1 MQQDKTSLLRKQSR
15 AFHNAGHE
23 PKPCDANEILRN
35 GGAAALRGALDG
47 AASIGELPKL
57 DDINNDVATEI
68 QRLSGLSTI
77 QYERERKVAADRLG
91 MRASA
96 LDAAVKAARPQDSKG
111 QGRSPS
117 IADAEP
123 WELPVNLAKVLD
135 EAVAQYSCYLIL
147 PDGGAE
153 KMALWS
159 FGTHCFECFPIFPR
173 LAVTAADKECAK
185 SLVLRVLK
193 VTSARAVIQTNAN
206 IAPLF
211 RIISSHRPS
220 IFLDEADN

>member
-123 WELPVNLAKVLD
+123 AEVAGKSRQGPRRSGC
-135 EAVAQYSCYLIL
+135 AV
-147 PDGGAE
+147 
-153 KMALWS
+153 
-159 FGTHCFECFPIFPR
+159 
-173 LAVTAADKECAK
+173 
-185 SLVLRVLK
+185 LVLFDPAGRRCGKNGAVVIRDALFRVLPYIPASCGDSGRQGMRK
-193 VTSARAVIQTNAN
+193 VPRASRSQSDQRQGSHPDQRQHRSTLSHHIEPSAVD
-206 IAPLF
+206 L
-211 RIISSHRPS
+211 S
-220 IFLDEADN
+220 